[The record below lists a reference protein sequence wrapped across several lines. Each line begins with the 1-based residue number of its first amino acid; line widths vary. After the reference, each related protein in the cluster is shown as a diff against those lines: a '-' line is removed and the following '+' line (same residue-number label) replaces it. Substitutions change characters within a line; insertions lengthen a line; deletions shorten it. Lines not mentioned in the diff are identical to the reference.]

1 MRSVI
6 HWGCTG
12 LMAAG
17 LMLNACAPASQISSA
32 GQRDQTQLAQSQ
44 TAQATMGVTPTGSG
58 MSGTISVGAG
68 VGFSQTTTTVT
79 TTFSPAV
86 SALLAQIAQAQI
98 AQYLPGEFDRYADA
112 QRPAF
117 ERFQPDVIRALA
129 QGEQMTLSL
138 PLTAGGQLRLVGQCG
153 AYCQAATLQLISPD
167 GQLLDSVNG
176 RTQQVLDI
184 TVPVTGIYRVTLTL
198 TGSDGVHS
206 AHLGLLTLIRR

>member
-1 MRSVI
+1 
-6 HWGCTG
+6 
-12 LMAAG
+12 
-17 LMLNACAPASQISSA
+17 
-32 GQRDQTQLAQSQ
+32 
-44 TAQATMGVTPTGSG
+44 

-68 VGFSQTTTTVT
+68 VGFSQTTTVT
-79 TTFSPAV
+79 TTYNPAV
-86 SALLAQIAQAQI
+86 SALLAQIAQH
-98 AQYLPGEFDRYADA
+98 LPGEFDRYADA

-117 ERFQPDVIRALA
+117 ERFQPDMIRALA

-184 TVPVTGIYRVTLTL
+184 TVPVTGIYRVTLTP
-198 TGSDGVHS
+198 TGSDGVYS
-206 AHLGLLTLIRR
+206 AQVGLLTLIRR